1 MTSDEEEDSPPS
13 VGKKLLP
20 DDLVN
25 SFRSPQVIL
34 DSDNSEDDDPKDLHR
49 DVTDDES
56 EDDVPLLK
64 LKTGN
69 RILSS
74 EEEDSEVSDDEQER
88 EAIATV
94 PKVNVPSRSVG
105 RVRGRHD
112 DSVDSPFFR

>member
-1 MTSDEEEDSPPS
+1 MHANNLLMTSDEEEEGSPPS

-56 EDDVPLLK
+56 EDDVPLLQ
-64 LKTGN
+64 LKKGSGN

-74 EEEDSEVSDDEQER
+74 DEEGSCLLYTSPSPRDS
-88 EAIATV
+88 
-94 PKVNVPSRSVG
+94 
-105 RVRGRHD
+105 
-112 DSVDSPFFR
+112 